1 MRHDFTKGV
10 RDVLAHRA
18 GYRCSKPD
26 CRAPTAGP
34 SWEGR
39 DARSSVGVASHITAA
54 SPGGPRYDATL
65 TAEERA
71 SVLNGIWLCQTHA
84 KLIDDDVEAFPPDT
98 LRAWKEHA
106 EEDARAMLG
115 RPRSGQY
122 LDAAV
127 EVSLQ
132 RAEDDGLVAVGTTNL
147 PSGTKLWVQFSREG
161 EPGAPRTAKAEVFDR
176 HFLSEGVQR
185 DDGPFEQDWYVVTV
199 LAYFNGPWKQPDSV
213 VAIAGRDG
221 IHLVGPHAV
230 PVDPD
235 VEDSHTRLEATF
247 ECVAPPLRT
256 AEPLGEE
263 DLQRAL
269 EHLKQ
274 NKLMLKYGRATTSVG
289 ETVALFLSTPELS
302 ENDGWQL
309 RELLPGMVE
318 VRFSFW
324 NGRGKPA
331 EAIWHV
337 IPSCGAVRYRNR
349 HAKYMSGTTTE

>member
-1 MRHDFTKGV
+1 
-10 RDVLAHRA
+10 
-18 GYRCSKPD
+18 
-26 CRAPTAGP
+26 
-34 SWEGR
+34 
-39 DARSSVGVASHITAA
+39 
-54 SPGGPRYDATL
+54 
-65 TAEERA
+65 
-71 SVLNGIWLCQTHA
+71 
-84 KLIDDDVEAFPPDT
+84 
-98 LRAWKEHA
+98 
-106 EEDARAMLG
+106 MLG